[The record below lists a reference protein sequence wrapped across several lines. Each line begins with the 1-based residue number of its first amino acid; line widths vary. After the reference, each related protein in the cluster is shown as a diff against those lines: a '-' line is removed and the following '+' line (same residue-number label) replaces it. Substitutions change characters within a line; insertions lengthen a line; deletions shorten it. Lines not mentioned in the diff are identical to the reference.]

1 MAETAEKEEVSG
13 KRRTGS
19 VVIWIIAAVVLF
31 AFYESIVLLLI
42 GMAPTGVAMLFD
54 RSPSRNQTRTV
65 GYLNFAGC
73 LPWVID
79 YWLVGGDFARVF
91 DIFADPMALFVMYSS
106 AALGWLLF
114 FAIRP
119 VVGSYLAV
127 SADLREK
134 QIGRVQ
140 QKMEEEWGPEIRKD
154 AEERT
159 AEPAEG
165 DAAAPAAPITAS
177 EAAVPEESENKQ

>member
-1 MAETAEKEEVSG
+1 MAETAEKDGGSG

-19 VVIWIIAAVVLF
+19 IVTWVIAGVVLF
-31 AFYESIVLLLI
+31 AFYESIVLLII

-106 AALGWLLF
+106 AALGWLLY

-119 VVGSYLAV
+119 IVGSYLAV
-127 SADLREK
+127 SAEIKEK

-140 QKMEEEWGPEIRKD
+140 GKMEEEWGPEIRKD

-159 AEPAEG
+159 ADPADGE
-165 DAAAPAAPITAS
+165 AAATAPVAPAATAS
-177 EAAVPEESENKQ
+177 EDSEKP

>member
-1 MAETAEKEEVSG
+1 MAETAEKEAVSG

-19 VVIWIIAAVVLF
+19 VGTWIIAAVILF
-31 AFYESIVLLLI
+31 ACYESIVLLLI
-42 GMAPTGVAMLFD
+42 GMAPTGVAMIFD

-79 YWLVGGDFARVF
+79 YWLVGGDFAR
-91 DIFADPMALFVMYSS
+91 IFEIFVDPMALFVMYSS

-119 VVGSYLAV
+119 IVGSYLAV
-127 SADLREK
+127 SAEMKEK
-134 QIGRVQ
+134 QIARVQ
-140 QKMEEEWGPEIRKD
+140 RKMEEEWGPEVRKD
-154 AEERT
+154 AEERM
-159 AEPAEG
+159 AEAADDEATPAAP
-165 DAAAPAAPITAS
+165 AAAPAPEAP
-177 EAAVPEESENKQ
+177 VPENSETQ

>member
-1 MAETAEKEEVSG
+1 MAETADKQEASG
-13 KRRTGS
+13 KRRAGS
-19 VVIWIIAAVVLF
+19 IVTWVIAGVVLF

-106 AALGWLLF
+106 AALGWLLY

-119 VVGSYLAV
+119 IVGSYLTV

-140 QKMEEEWGPEIRKD
+140 RKMEEEWGPEIRTD

-159 AEPAEG
+159 AEPVEG
-165 DAAAPAAPITAS
+165 AATAAVTPSDVPDAPAS
-177 EAAVPEESENKQ
+177 ETPDKQK

>member
-1 MAETAEKEEVSG
+1 MAETADKEGSSG

-19 VVIWIIAAVVLF
+19 VVTWIIAGVVLF

-79 YWLVGGDFARVF
+79 YWLVGGDFAR
-91 DIFADPMALFVMYSS
+91 IFEIFVDPMALFVMYSS

-119 VVGSYLAV
+119 IVGSYLAV
-127 SADLREK
+127 SAEMKEK

-140 QKMEEEWGPEIRKD
+140 RKMEEEWGPEIRKD
-154 AEERT
+154 AEERM
-159 AEPAEG
+159 AEIADG
-165 DAAAPAAPITAS
+165 DAMATAPITP
-177 EAAVPEESENKQ
+177 EAPVSENSETP

>member
-1 MAETAEKEEVSG
+1 M
-13 KRRTGS
+13 
-19 VVIWIIAAVVLF
+19 
-31 AFYESIVLLLI
+31 
-42 GMAPTGVAMLFD
+42 
-54 RSPSRNQTRTV
+54 
-65 GYLNFAGC
+65 
-73 LPWVID
+73 PWVID

-119 VVGSYLAV
+119 IVGSYLAV
-127 SADLREK
+127 SAELREK

-159 AEPAEG
+159 AEPVEG
-165 DAAAPAAPITAS
+165 DAVAAATPIVAPEAAAP
-177 EAAVPEESENKQ
+177 EGSENQQ

>member
-1 MAETAEKEEVSG
+1 MAETAEKEEASG
-13 KRRTGS
+13 KRRAGS
-19 VVIWIIAAVVLF
+19 VVTWVIAGVVLF

-79 YWLVGGDFARVF
+79 YWLVGGDFSRVF

-119 VVGSYLAV
+119 IVGSYLAV

-140 QKMEEEWGPEIRKD
+140 RKMEEEWGPEIRKD

-159 AEPAEG
+159 AEPLEG
-165 DAAAPAAPITAS
+165 EAARAVTPAAAP
-177 EAAVPEESENKQ
+177 EESAIEAPENQQ

>member
-1 MAETAEKEEVSG
+1 MAETSQKEDASG

-19 VVIWIIAAVVLF
+19 IVVWVIAAAVLF

-119 VVGSYLAV
+119 IVGSYLSV
-127 SADLREK
+127 SAELREK
-134 QIGRVQ
+134 QIARVQ

-165 DAAAPAAPITAS
+165 EAAAAETATAAP
-177 EAAVPEESENKQ
+177 EAPVPEQPESQP